1 MLYIENK
8 WELNLY
14 LEKNVWFKIWFKKR
28 MWRTIKRFYS
38 LSVKNDKKEAE
49 IFQIFSKC

>member
-14 LEKNVWFKIWFKKR
+14 LEKNVWFKFD
-28 MWRTIKRFYS
+28 
-38 LSVKNDKKEAE
+38 LKKECE
-49 IFQIFSKC
+49 ELSSVFIL

>member
-14 LEKNVWFKIWFKKR
+14 LEKNVWFKKR

-38 LSVKNDKKEAE
+38 LNVKNDKKEAE
-49 IFQIFSKC
+49 IF